1 MTVNEIL
8 QRIGEK
14 LGTFEFYTQA
24 EMIANGLNP
33 AQRLLC
39 LLTPEALTQR
49 TTITLAANEIFVD
62 LRQSAINS
70 WQIRRVIL
78 GTITGEDATRSN
90 GEFRDIL
97 PASLGWMSGRRD
109 WFTKTGA
116 VQRYARHGRFW
127 LVFYRRPVQSET
139 LTLIYRAVP
148 TAFTTASLAS
158 TPDVQS
164 SYHPLLADIATALL
178 LIKEGVTESDKAVRM
193 LSEIF
198 GTEHFEPLRKALDR
212 MQRQSARNEVAGAVS

>member
-39 LLTPEALTQR
+39 LLKPDALTQR
-49 TTITLAANEIFVD
+49 TTVTLAANEVFVD
-62 LRQSAINS
+62 LRQAAIQA
-70 WQIRRVIL
+70 WQIRRVVL
-78 GTITGEDATRSN
+78 GTITGEDAGRSN

-97 PASLGWMSGRRD
+97 PASLNWLTGRRD
-109 WFTKTGA
+109 WFTKAGS
-116 VQRYARHGRFW
+116 VERYARYGRFW
-127 LVFYRRPVQSET
+127 LVFYKRPVQSET
-139 LTLIYRAVP
+139 ITLVYRGVP
-148 TAFTTASLAS
+148 TAFTTTSLAS
-158 TPDVQS
+158 SPDVQT
-164 SYHPLLADIATALL
+164 SYHPLLAEIATALL
-178 LIKEGVTESDKAVRM
+178 LCKEGITETDKAVRI

-198 GTEHFEPLRKALDR
+198 GTEHFEPLRKMLDR
-212 MQRQSARNEVAGAVS
+212 MQRQSARNEAAGVGA